1 LYPDTYKINPIG
13 FKINNFVILQLN
25 NFEEKV
31 YNKLFIDE
39 VTKKSLY
46 SNSIIESV
54 VNLASIVEKEEKNI
68 SEKPIVA
75 GILKKRL
82 KEYRQL

>member
-1 LYPDTYKINPIG
+1 LYPDTYKINPIS

-31 YNKLFIDE
+31 YNKIFIDE
-39 VTKKSLY
+39 VTKKPLY

-54 VNLASIVEKEEKNI
+54 INLASIVEKEEKNTLQ
-68 SEKPIVA
+68 KPVVA